1 MNYKDVL
8 YALIVCCV
16 VATIFAILFI
26 RYIENEQ
33 KRACLYVPLDQIKE
47 TKCLEIL

>member
-16 VATIFAILFI
+16 VATISGILFI
-26 RYIENEQ
+26 RYIENEK
-33 KRACLYVPLDQIKE
+33 KRACLYVPLDEIQN
-47 TKCLEIL
+47 TRCLEIL